1 MAQAFTKLGR
11 VRGSVLLRGSTA
23 ALQGPS
29 IAARFLSNSRVLG
42 GNIFYPIEEIK
53 LRTMMYMHL
62 NNISNIK

>member
-42 GNIFYPIEEIK
+42 GSSFDLIDEIK
-53 LRTMMYMHL
+53 
-62 NNISNIK
+62 IKDIIFICT